1 MLAYRTMDRQLK
13 EVGSLQYISTA
24 PFNTFFWTY
33 TIIRGPSPQ
42 FAQTGSL
49 VNVVGANSTNC
60 PAGHVLRPNG
70 KKLYPPAYPGGPSPY
85 PNIKSYMIG
94 VFDIRN
100 GLSGYINPNDSVF
113 APFNT
118 DRPTYLPDSFETSNN
133 TTLNLGP
140 SVYTLG
146 PVTGFGGAIPANL
159 TTTGQIRSTTITDLG
174 TAASGNVTIDVSLG
188 QVFTLGPLAGS
199 PGIILNATTAPS
211 FAGSIIYLII
221 TGATTNT
228 TYSVGAA
235 GTNTNTL
242 FANNT
247 GISIG
252 GTSGSPATTG
262 KATMMFLCDGTKLY
276 EVSRTGLS

>member
-1 MLAYRTMDRQLK
+1 MDRSLK

-33 TIIRGPSPQ
+33 TIVRGPSPQ
-42 FAQTGSL
+42 FTQTGSL
-49 VNVVGANSTNC
+49 VNVAGANSTNC

-85 PNIKSYMIG
+85 PNIISYMIG
-94 VFDIRN
+94 VFDVRN

-140 SVYTLG
+140 SVFTLG
-146 PVTGFGGAIPANL
+146 PVTGNGAAIPANL
-159 TTTGQIRSTTITDLG
+159 TTTGQIRSTTVTNLG
-174 TAASGNVTIDVSLG
+174 TAATGNITIDVSLG

-199 PGIILNATTAPS
+199 PGLFLDTITAPGQVG
-211 FAGSIIYLII
+211 AIIYLII
-221 TGATTNT
+221 TNGPTSTRA
-228 TYSVGAA
+228 VGPVA
-235 GTNTNTL
+235 GTNVL
-242 FANNT
+242 FQNVQ
-247 GISIG
+247 GIDILPNR
-252 GTSGSPATTG
+252 TAI
-262 KATMMFLCDGTKLY
+262 MMFLCDGTNLY
-276 EVSRTGLS
+276 EISRNGL

>member
-1 MLAYRTMDRQLK
+1 MDRQLK

-33 TIIRGPSPQ
+33 TITRGPSPQ
-42 FAQTGSL
+42 FTQTGSL

-94 VFDIRN
+94 VFDIRS

-113 APFNT
+113 APFNK

-140 SVYTLG
+140 SVLTL
-146 PVTGFGGAIPANL
+146 
-159 TTTGQIRSTTITDLG
+159 
-174 TAASGNVTIDVSLG
+174 GNVTAVDLTILGNMSIQGKISPRIINLVTPSFGDITIDASLG
-188 QVFTLGPLAGS
+188 QVFSLGPLIDSLGLK
-199 PGIILNATTAPS
+199 LNITTAAS
-211 FAGSIIYLII
+211 QAGAIIYLII
-221 TGATTNT
+221 TGSTDPLLTRA
-228 TYSVGAA
+228 VGPA
-235 GTNTNTL
+235 GTSPNVF
-242 FANNT
+242 FASN
-247 GISIG
+247 IG
-252 GTSGSPATTG
+252 MNIAPNK
-262 KATMMFLCDGTKLY
+262 KATMTFVCDGISLY
-276 EVSRTGLS
+276 EVSRTNSY